1 MSTQQPAPGFTLPR
15 MRTIAQLEH
24 ESHEETTMK
33 QLHSE
38 ILIQATPAQ
47 VWAILTDF
55 DRYAD
60 WNPFVVKATG
70 IPEQGQRLSV
80 TMSPPGGRPIT
91 LKPHVTEAAAE
102 SVLEWWGH
110 LGVRGILDGR
120 HRFELH
126 QVEPGT
132 RLVQMET
139 FTGVLVPLLARSLD
153 TGTLA
158 GFNLMNAALK
168 SRVEEPR
175 TSAGDTRTTSS

>member
-1 MSTQQPAPGFTLPR
+1 
-15 MRTIAQLEH
+15 
-24 ESHEETTMK
+24 MK

-91 LKPHVTEAAAE
+91 LKPHVTEAAAG

-126 QVEPGT
+126 QVEAGT

>member
-1 MSTQQPAPGFTLPR
+1 M
-15 MRTIAQLEH
+15 E
-24 ESHEETTMK
+24 

-38 ILIQATPAQ
+38 ILVQAIPAQ
-47 VWAILTDF
+47 VWEILTDF
-55 DRYAD
+55 DRYAE
-60 WNPFVVKATG
+60 WNPFVVQATG

-80 TMSPPGGRPIT
+80 TMSPPGGRSIT
-91 LKPHVTEAAAE
+91 LKPRVTEATAA

-126 QVEPGT
+126 EVEQGT
-132 RLVQMET
+132 RLLQMET
-139 FTGVLVPLLARSLD
+139 FTGVLVPLLARTLN

-168 SRVEEPR
+168 ARAEQPR
-175 TSAGDTRTTSS
+175 TSAEDTHATSN

>member
-1 MSTQQPAPGFTLPR
+1 
-15 MRTIAQLEH
+15 
-24 ESHEETTMK
+24 MK

-38 ILIQATPAQ
+38 ILIRATPAQ
-47 VWAILTDF
+47 VWAILTNF

-70 IPEQGQRLSV
+70 IPEQGQRLSL
-80 TMSPPGGRPIT
+80 TMFPPGGRPIT
-91 LKPHVTEAAAE
+91 LKPHVTEAVAE

-110 LGVRGILDGR
+110 LGVRGILHGR
-120 HRFELH
+120 HRFEPH

-132 RLVQMET
+132 RLVQMES
-139 FTGVLVPLLARSLD
+139 FTGVLVPLLARSLNS
-153 TGTLA
+153 GTLA

>member
-1 MSTQQPAPGFTLPR
+1 
-15 MRTIAQLEH
+15 
-24 ESHEETTMK
+24 MK

-60 WNPFVVKATG
+60 WNPFVVRATG
-70 IPEQGQRLSV
+70 IAEQGQRLSV

-91 LKPHVTEAAAE
+91 LKPHVTEVATE

-120 HRFELH
+120 HRFELNR
-126 QVEPGT
+126 VDPGT
-132 RLVQMET
+132 RLVQMEK
-139 FTGVLVPLLARSLD
+139 FTGVLVPLLARSLNS
-153 TGTLA
+153 GTLA

-175 TSAGDTRTTSS
+175 TNAGDTRTTSG